1 MSEKSQL
8 SANTDTQVYDY
19 QVDNKQQQTS
29 DSEFSEIHSIIIEV
43 AAEGRIRQ
51 NCFDS
56 QIY

>member
-1 MSEKSQL
+1 
-8 SANTDTQVYDY
+8 
-19 QVDNKQQQTS
+19 VDNKQQQTS
-29 DSEFSEIHSIIIEV
+29 DSEFSEIHSIINEV